1 MVSYAHSHCLSVRN
15 HSSSSWT
22 CTSHNVSHQLNF
34 VWLILYLSRDLGTT
48 QPVHHA
54 NAVENELNNVAAPSA
69 TCSTIDRM
77 KEQPKNGEDSF
88 LDSNKCLEL
97 IDNSILVGMDLGFKS
112 SSDDKIAIIQ
122 SNFDLKS
129 NFCKK
134 QEVDFFNLLSCFHL
148 ILLVKMD
155 MINLWREYI
164 SGSICRIWIGSFQ
177 QHPP

>member
-1 MVSYAHSHCLSVRN
+1 
-15 HSSSSWT
+15 
-22 CTSHNVSHQLNF
+22 
-34 VWLILYLSRDLGTT
+34 
-48 QPVHHA
+48 
-54 NAVENELNNVAAPSA
+54 
-69 TCSTIDRM
+69 M

-164 SGSICRIWIGSFQ
+164 SGSICRI
-177 QHPP
+177 